1 MKRATLLAASVVLI
15 AMPIAARAQTDEG
28 WIKFSAHH
36 ALSHVD
42 IDVSIGTQI
51 TGGQEIYW
59 IRRTTQKLGRQ
70 TGASQIDSRSCP
82 RILPALR
89 SLSDLPMPQPKLPFP
104 SDAPII
110 VTADG
115 IGYSLTV
122 PVAYPGE
129 FLTHDVTLTSN
140 VGTPL
145 AAWIDDALAIVD
157 SCMPK

>member
-1 MKRATLLAASVVLI
+1 MKRANLLATSFLLI
-15 AMPIAARAQTDEG
+15 ATPLAAKAQTDEG
-28 WIKFSAHH
+28 WIRFSAHH

-51 TGGQEIYW
+51 TGGEKIYW
-59 IRRTTQKLGRQ
+59 IRRTTQKLGRK

-89 SLSDLPMPQPKLPFP
+89 SLSDLPMPRPKLPFP
-104 SDAPII
+104 SDDSII
-110 VTADG
+110 VTSDG
-115 IGYSLTV
+115 TGYSLTV

-129 FLTHDVTLTSN
+129 FVTQDVTLRSN
-140 VGTPL
+140 IGTPL
-145 AAWIDDALAIVD
+145 AAWVDDALAIVD